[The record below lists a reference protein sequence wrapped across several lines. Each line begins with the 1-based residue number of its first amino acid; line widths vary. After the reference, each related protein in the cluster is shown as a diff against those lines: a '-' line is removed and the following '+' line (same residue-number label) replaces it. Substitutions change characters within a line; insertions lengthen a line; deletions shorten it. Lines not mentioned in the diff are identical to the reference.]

1 MPMISMSLEK
11 VDKLKLEVEDKKKE
25 IEVLEG
31 TDIKEIWLSDL
42 DHLLEVLDEVEEEEL
57 LEFENMKKLKKN

>member
-31 TDIKEIWLSDL
+31 TDIKEIWLGDL

>member
-1 MPMISMSLEK
+1 MISMSLEK

-31 TDIKEIWLSDL
+31 TDIKEIWLGDL